1 MKYFELNSDLN
12 PLLDRACPRG
22 EARMWLALI
31 EPDEPGQDKL
41 VFDCEGCGQEE
52 SVVVRFDNG
61 PRPPAA
67 ARRSGAPEWIGIARR
82 TH

>member
-12 PLLDRACPRG
+12 PLLDRACPRC